1 MSKKIASKRN
11 KGKVDFKRKT
21 TDSLM
26 TDKSGGLGDGEEER
40 IVLVMRKCK
49 VFITRSNDTIANFV
63 LRQKSRDEVTL
74 AQHAAFLDVNHND
87 IFLCWKITARA
98 LCEVLR

>member
-26 TDKSGGLGDGEEER
+26 TDKNAGLGEGEEER

-49 VFITRSNDTIANFV
+49 VFITRSNDT
-63 LRQKSRDEVTL
+63 KTL
-74 AQHAAFLDVNHND
+74 LLTLSPVR
-87 IFLCWKITARA
+87 KVGMR
-98 LCEVLR
+98 

>member
-26 TDKSGGLGDGEEER
+26 TDKNAGLGEGEEER

-63 LRQKSRDEVTL
+63 PRQKSRDEVTL
-74 AQHAAFLDVNHND
+74 AQQKFLRRKPDGLLTKEEFID
-87 IFLCWKITARA
+87 EAK
-98 LCEVLR
+98 VLVL

>member
-21 TDSLM
+21 TDSLA
-26 TDKSGGLGDGEEER
+26 DKNAGLGEGDEER

-63 LRQKSRDEVTL
+63 PRQKSRDEVTL
-74 AQHAAFLDVNHND
+74 AQQKFLRRKPDGLLTKEEFID
-87 IFLCWKITARA
+87 EAK
-98 LCEVLR
+98 VLVL